1 MGVGYEILTLLKPL
15 DEDKKKITGL
25 NKIYSYSATE
35 TRTTS
40 VQKKRQSFTNLFSN
54 LRKSL
59 SEASMIWSLVS
70 DWKGLVT
77 KY

>member
-40 VQKKRQSFTNLFSN
+40 VQKKR
-54 LRKSL
+54 
-59 SEASMIWSLVS
+59 
-70 DWKGLVT
+70 
-77 KY
+77 